1 MVVFVNIGNLNSSL
15 LAWRS
20 IPPPCRA
27 GTGCRGHYRRAEQ
40 SNRRGR
46 VVRAGQRQSEH
57 PCAGE
62 VAEGVWLIR
71 PVKAARSVGVT
82 LRMVLGPVGV
92 GDDVSDCIWHR
103 RIVGWGRFQ
112 VAWLQ

>member
-1 MVVFVNIGNLNSSL
+1 MVVFVNIGNLNSSV

-40 SNRRGR
+40 SSRRGR
-46 VVRAGQRQSEH
+46 IVRAGQRQSEH

-62 VAEGVWLIR
+62 TAEGIWLIR
-71 PVKAARSVGVT
+71 PVEAARSVGVT
-82 LRMVLGPVGV
+82 LGLMLGPVV
-92 GDDVSDCIWHR
+92 IGDDVSDCLWLW
-103 RIVGWGRFQ
+103 RIVGRG
-112 VAWLQ
+112 